1 MKPGPYTVIF
11 MILLPFAN
19 TIVIVSCCPCPSFF
33 VQFGAPT
40 SSYGRESPS
49 FLVSP
54 FSCHY
59 LRMDEE
65 LVDEATQL
73 EIAADSQRQ
82 NKEDDEYSP
91 NTECR
96 KNLKSQEVLTPLK
109 QDYSQIP
116 PREFDEILQG
126 KNVVE
131 GINHAATSQHP
142 HVSLFIDDA
151 DVMVE
156 ELTVKSYNGSSL
168 DIGTSNN
175 REQYNRQNHWQNLY
189 QLASNSGIGNSLSD
203 IGNRNSVQAT
213 SSAWED
219 IGSSSL
225 PEILAR
231 KSLSDGQSNVMEH
244 LTAVENKE
252 GADDVHRGIRTKI
265 ISKSGFAEFFIK
277 NTLKGKGIVYKGPSS
292 DAFCVHSREQNRM
305 NTGTGA
311 DQNQMKTGIGPDQ
324 NQMKTGIG
332 PDQNQ
337 IKNGIGTDQ
346 NQMKTGIA
354 THLNSNQS
362 VSYGSKTAKLPSY
375 CGAIPRS
382 GRSECDGGT
391 LREWLKSGHHKAS
404 KVESL
409 NVFRKIVDLVDDSH
423 SQGVALHNLCPS
435 YIKLLPSNQVMY
447 IGLPVPKQRVDSVVN
462 SEVLHLDNPLIRKR
476 LSEQV
481 TFPSLD
487 MGSKK
492 QKINGN
498 LRVTGGD
505 LCVETASDRNLHSHT
520 VGVQDYC
527 NEYEEDTQ
535 ISKYNIGRMSSIPYV
550 SNAGQM
556 PLTLCERLEN
566 KWYASPEG
574 GCTTSTNIYCLGVLL
589 FELLG
594 LFDSERA
601 HIAAMSDLRHRIL
614 PPIFLSENPKEA
626 GFCLWLLHP
635 EPSSRPT
642 TREILQSEV
651 INGLQELFSEELS
664 SNIDQEDAE
673 SELLL
678 HFLVTLKEQKQS
690 NAFKLVEEIKCL
702 ELDLGE
708 VERRHGSR
716 KSLVSSGL
724 QNDYSCQKEI
734 MPLKKEPLSLE
745 ILPSISPTSSSNEV
759 RLMRNICHLERAYFS
774 MRSKVQLSE
783 TDAATHPDKD
793 ILRNRDNWYAQKGKE
808 QPKRKDT
815 LGTFFDGLCKYARFC
830 KFEVRGVLRNADFNN
845 PANVICSL
853 SFDRDEDYFAS
864 AGISKKIKIFEFNA
878 LCNDSVDIHYPA
890 VEMSNRSKLSCV
902 CWNNYIKSYLA
913 STDYDG
919 IVKLWDASTGQEFSQ
934 FTEHEKRAWSVD
946 FSVICPTKFASGSDD
961 CTVKLWSISE
971 RNCLGTIRNV
981 ANVCCVQF
989 SAHSS
994 HLLAF
999 GSADYSTYCY
1009 DLRNLR
1015 SPWCVL
1021 AGHRKAVS
1029 YVKFLDS
1036 ETLVSASTDN
1046 TLKIWDLNKTS
1057 PVDASTSA
1065 CCLTL
1070 SGHTNEKNFV
1080 GLSVTDGYI
1089 ACGSETNEV
1098 FTYYRSLPM
1107 PITSH
1112 KFGSI
1117 DPISGKETDDDNGQF
1132 VSSVCWRGKS
1142 DMLIAANSSGCVK
1155 VLQMI

>member
-1 MKPGPYTVIF
+1 MT
-11 MILLPFAN
+11 LLVPLL
-19 TIVIVSCCPCPSFF
+19 
-33 VQFGAPT
+33 G
-40 SSYGRESPS
+40 G
-49 FLVSP
+49 
-54 FSCHY
+54 
-59 LRMDEE
+59 MDEDF
-65 LVDEATQL
+65 VDEATQL
-73 EIAADSQRQ
+73 EVAEESQRQ
-82 NKEDDEYSP
+82 NKDSP
-91 NTECR
+91 HPECR
-96 KNLKSQEVLTPLK
+96 KILKSLEAFIPVK

-116 PREFDEILQG
+116 PREYDGILHG

-131 GINHAATSQHP
+131 GIDHADTSQHP
-142 HVSLFIDDA
+142 HVSLFMDDA

-175 REQYNRQNHWQNLY
+175 REQIYNRQNHWQNLY

-203 IGNRNSVQAT
+203 IGTRNSVPAT
-213 SSAWED
+213 SSARED
-219 IGSSSL
+219 IGSSSF
-225 PEILAR
+225 PEMLAR

-244 LTAVENKE
+244 LASAENKE
-252 GADDVHRGIRTKI
+252 GAGDVRQGTRKKI
-265 ISKSGFAEFFIK
+265 ISQSGFAEFFIK
-277 NTLKGKGIVYKGPSS
+277 NTLRGKGIVYKGPSS
-292 DAFCVHSREQNRM
+292 DGFCVQSREQNWMKIGIDADQNRM
-305 NTGTGA
+305 KTGIGADQNRLKTVIDADQNQLKTGIDADQNRLKTGIDA
-311 DQNQMKTGIGPDQ
+311 DQNQMKAS
-324 NQMKTGIG
+324 
-332 PDQNQ
+332 
-337 IKNGIGTDQ
+337 IGTDQ
-346 NQMKTGIA
+346 NQMKNHSGTDQKQMKTGIV

-362 VSYGSKTAKLPSY
+362 VGYGSKTAKFPSY
-375 CGAIPRS
+375 CGAMPRS
-382 GRSECDGGT
+382 GRSDCVGVT
-391 LREWLKSGHHKAS
+391 LREWLKHGHHKAS

-409 NVFRKIVDLVDDSH
+409 NIFRKIVDLVDICH

-435 YIKLLPSNQVMY
+435 YIKLSPSNQIMY
-447 IGLPVPKQRVDSVVN
+447 LGLPVQKQMVDSVVN
-462 SEVLHLDNPLIRKR
+462 SEVVHLDNSFIRKR

-492 QKINGN
+492 KKFNEN
-498 LRVTGGD
+498 VRVTGGD
-505 LCVETASDRNLHSHT
+505 LCLETASDRKLHSHT
-520 VGVQDYC
+520 VGSQDYY
-527 NEYEEDTQ
+527 NEYEEGTQ
-535 ISKYNIGRMSSIPYV
+535 FSKYNIGRMSSIPRV

-556 PLTLCERLEN
+556 PLTSCEKFEN
-566 KWYASPEG
+566 KWYTSPEG
-574 GCTTSTNIYCLGVLL
+574 GYTTSSNIYCLGVLL

-594 LFDSERA
+594 HFDSERT

-635 EPSSRPT
+635 EPSSRPS
-642 TREILQSEV
+642 TREILQSEL

-664 SNIDQEDAE
+664 SSIDQEDAE

-678 HFLVTLKEQKQS
+678 HFLVLLKEQKQN

-702 ELDLGE
+702 ESDIEE
-708 VERRHGSR
+708 VERRHDSR

-734 MPLKKEPLSLE
+734 MPLKKESLSLE
-745 ILPSISPTSSSNEV
+745 MLPSISPISNSNKV
-759 RLMRNICHLERAYFS
+759 RLMRSICHLEGAYFS
-774 MRSKVQLSE
+774 TRSKLQLSE
-783 TDAATHPDKD
+783 TDASTHPDKD
-793 ILRNRDNWYAQKGKE
+793 ILRNRENQNVAQKSEE
-808 QPKRKDT
+808 QPKKDT
-815 LGTFFDGLCKYARFC
+815 LGVFFDGLCKYARYC
-830 KFEVRGVLRNADFNN
+830 KFEVRGVLRNVDFNN

-853 SFDRDEDYFAS
+853 SFDRDADYFAS
-864 AGISKKIKIFEFNA
+864 AGISRKIKIFEFSA

-902 CWNNYIKSYLA
+902 CWNNYIKNYLA

-946 FSVICPTKFASGSDD
+946 FSAVCPTKFASGSDD

-971 RNCLGTIRNV
+971 RNCLGTIRNA

-1057 PVDASTSA
+1057 PVGASINA
-1065 CCLTL
+1065 CSLTL

-1080 GLSVTDGYI
+1080 GLSVADGYI

-1098 FTYYRSLPM
+1098 YTYYRSLPM
-1107 PITSH
+1107 PVTSH

-1117 DPISGKETDDDNGQF
+1117 DPISGKDTDDDNGQF

-1142 DMLIAANSSGCVK
+1142 GMLIAANSSGCVK
-1155 VLQMI
+1155 VLQMV

>member
-1 MKPGPYTVIF
+1 
-11 MILLPFAN
+11 
-19 TIVIVSCCPCPSFF
+19 
-33 VQFGAPT
+33 
-40 SSYGRESPS
+40 
-49 FLVSP
+49 
-54 FSCHY
+54 
-59 LRMDEE
+59 MDGE
-65 LVDEATQL
+65 LVDEAAQL
-73 EIAADSQRQ
+73 EVDEDSQRQ
-82 NKEDDEYSP
+82 NKDSP
-91 NTECR
+91 NI
-96 KNLKSQEVLTPLK
+96 LKSQEAFIPVK
-109 QDYSQIP
+109 QDYPQLKT
-116 PREFDEILQG
+116 REYDDILQG
-126 KNVVE
+126 KNAVE
-131 GINHAATSQHP
+131 GIDHANTSQHRRG
-142 HVSLFIDDA
+142 SLFMDDA

-156 ELTVKSYNGSSL
+156 ELTVKSYNGSNL

-175 REQYNRQNHWQNLY
+175 REQMYNRQSHWQNLY

-203 IGNRNSVQAT
+203 IGTRNSFQAT
-213 SSAWED
+213 SSARED
-219 IGSSSL
+219 IGSSSF

-231 KSLSDGQSNVMEH
+231 KSLSDGQSNVMEQ
-244 LTAVENKE
+244 LTAAENSE
-252 GADDVHRGIRTKI
+252 GTGDVRQGMRTKI
-265 ISKSGFAEFFIK
+265 ISQSGFAEFFIK
-277 NTLKGKGIVYKGPSS
+277 NTLKGKGIVYKGPSYDS
-292 DAFCVHSREQNRM
+292 FCAQSREQNQIK
-305 NTGTGA
+305 TGIDTDQNQMRSGIGTDQNQMRTGIGTEQNQMKTGFA
-311 DQNQMKTGIGPDQ
+311 TDQNQMKTGFATDQNQMKTGIVTDQNQMKTGIG
-324 NQMKTGIG
+324 
-332 PDQNQ
+332 
-337 IKNGIGTDQ
+337 TDQ
-346 NQMKTGIA
+346 NQMKNGIS
-354 THLNSNQS
+354 TDQKQMKIGIGTNLNSNQS
-362 VSYGSKTAKLPSY
+362 VGYGSKPTKFPSY
-375 CGAIPRS
+375 DGGMPRS
-382 GRSECDGGT
+382 GRSECDGVT
-391 LREWLKSGHHKAS
+391 LREWLRHGHHKAN

-409 NVFRKIVDLVDDSH
+409 NIFRKILDLVDNSH

-435 YIKLLPSNQVMY
+435 YIKLMPSNQVMY
-447 IGLPVPKQRVDSVVN
+447 LGIPVQKQMVDNVVN
-462 SEVLHLDNPLIRKR
+462 SEVVHLDDPFTRKR
-476 LSEQV
+476 LSKQV

-487 MGSKK
+487 MGTKK
-492 QKINGN
+492 QKFNEK
-498 LRVTGGD
+498 LRITGGD
-505 LCVETASDRNLHSHT
+505 CLETASDRKLHSHT
-520 VGVQDYC
+520 VGSQDYY

-535 ISKYNIGRMSSIPYV
+535 FSKYRIGRMSSILHV
-550 SNAGQM
+550 SNTGQM
-556 PLTLCERLEN
+556 PLTSCEKLEY
-566 KWYASPEG
+566 KWYTSPEG
-574 GCTTSTNIYCLGVLL
+574 GYTTSSNIYCLGVLL

-594 LFDSERA
+594 HFDSART
-601 HIAAMSDLRHRIL
+601 HVAAMSDLRHRIL

-635 EPSSRPT
+635 KPSSRPT
-642 TREILQSEV
+642 TREILQSEL
-651 INGLQELFSEELS
+651 IHGLQELFSEELS
-664 SNIDQEDAE
+664 SSIDQEDAE

-678 HFLVTLKEQKQS
+678 HFLVLLKEQKQN
-690 NAFKLVEEIKCL
+690 NAFKLAEEIKCL
-702 ELDLGE
+702 ESDIEE
-708 VERRHGSR
+708 VERRHDSR

-734 MPLKKEPLSLE
+734 MPLKKESLSLE
-745 ILPSISPTSSSNEV
+745 ILPSVSPISNSNEV
-759 RLMRNICHLERAYFS
+759 GLMRNIYHLESAYFS
-774 MRSKVQLSE
+774 MRSKLQLSE
-783 TDAATHPDKD
+783 TDASTHPDKD
-793 ILRNRDNWYAQKGKE
+793 ILRNRENWHMAQKGEE

-815 LGTFFDGLCKYARFC
+815 LGAFFDGLCKYARYW

-853 SFDRDEDYFAS
+853 SFDRDADYFAS
-864 AGISKKIKIFEFNA
+864 AGISKKIKIFEFSA

-902 CWNNYIKSYLA
+902 CWNNYIKNYLA

-946 FSVICPTKFASGSDD
+946 FSVVCPTKFASGSDD

-1021 AGHRKAVS
+1021 AGHHKAVS

-1046 TLKIWDLNKTS
+1046 TLKIWDLNKAS
-1057 PVDASTSA
+1057 PNGASINA
-1065 CCLTL
+1065 CSLTL

-1080 GLSVTDGYI
+1080 GLSVADGYI

-1098 FTYYRSLPM
+1098 YTYYRSLQL

-1117 DPISGKETDDDNGQF
+1117 DPISGKETDEDNGQF

-1155 VLQMI
+1155 VLQMV

>member
-1 MKPGPYTVIF
+1 
-11 MILLPFAN
+11 
-19 TIVIVSCCPCPSFF
+19 
-33 VQFGAPT
+33 
-40 SSYGRESPS
+40 
-49 FLVSP
+49 
-54 FSCHY
+54 
-59 LRMDEE
+59 MDEE

-73 EIAADSQRQ
+73 EVAEDSQRQ
-82 NKEDDEYSP
+82 NKEDDGYSP
-91 NTECR
+91 NTERR
-96 KNLKSQEVLTPLK
+96 KILKSQEVF
-109 QDYSQIP
+109 I
-116 PREFDEILQG
+116 PREYDGILQG

-131 GINHAATSQHP
+131 GINHADTSQHP
-142 HVSLFIDDA
+142 RVSLFMDDA

-175 REQYNRQNHWQNLY
+175 REQMNNRQNHWQNLY

-203 IGNRNSVQAT
+203 IGTRNSVQAT
-213 SSAWED
+213 SSARED
-219 IGSSSL
+219 IGSSSF
-225 PEILAR
+225 PEVLAR
-231 KSLSDGQSNVMEH
+231 KSLSDGQSNVLEH
-244 LTAVENKE
+244 LAAAENKE
-252 GADDVHRGIRTKI
+252 GAGDVRQGIRTKI
-265 ISKSGFAEFFIK
+265 ISQSGFAEFFIK

-292 DAFCVHSREQNRM
+292 DAFCVQSREQNRM
-305 NTGTGA
+305 KTGIDA
-311 DQNQMKTGIGPDQ
+311 DQNQMRT
-324 NQMKTGIG
+324 
-332 PDQNQ
+332 
-337 IKNGIGTDQ
+337 GIGTDQ
-346 NQMKTGIA
+346 NQMKIGIGTDQNQMKIGIGTDQNRMKNGIGTDHKQMKTGVG
-354 THLNSNQS
+354 THLNSNQP
-362 VSYGSKTAKLPSY
+362 VGCGSKTAKFPSY
-375 CGAIPRS
+375 CGAMPRS
-382 GRSECDGGT
+382 GRSESDGLT
-391 LREWLKSGHHKAS
+391 LREWLKHGHHKAS

-409 NVFRKIVDLVDDSH
+409 SIFRKIVDLVDNSH
-423 SQGVALHNLCPS
+423 SQGVALHNLRPS
-435 YIKLLPSNQVMY
+435 YIKLTPSNQVMY
-447 IGLPVPKQRVDSVVN
+447 LGLPVQKQMVDSVVN
-462 SEVLHLDNPLIRKR
+462 SEVVHLDNSFIRKR

-481 TFPSLD
+481 PFPSLD

-492 QKINGN
+492 QKFNEN
-498 LRVTGGD
+498 LRATGGE
-505 LCVETASDRNLHSHT
+505 LCLETASDRKLHGHT
-520 VGVQDYC
+520 VGSQGYY

-535 ISKYNIGRMSSIPYV
+535 FAKYNIGRMSSIPHV
-550 SNAGQM
+550 SNPGQM
-556 PLTLCERLEN
+556 PLTSCEKLEN

-574 GCTTSTNIYCLGVLL
+574 GYTTSSNIYCLGVLL

-594 LFDSERA
+594 HFDSERA

-614 PPIFLSENPKEA
+614 PPVFLSENPKEA

-642 TREILQSEV
+642 TREILQSEL
-651 INGLQELFSEELS
+651 INGLQELCSEELS
-664 SNIDQEDAE
+664 SSIDQEDAE

-678 HFLVTLKEQKQS
+678 HFLVLLKEQKQN

-702 ELDLGE
+702 ESDIEE
-708 VERRHGSR
+708 VERRHDSR

-745 ILPSISPTSSSNEV
+745 MLPSISPICDSNEA
-759 RLMRNICHLERAYFS
+759 RLMRNICHLESAYFS
-774 MRSKVQLSE
+774 VRSKLKISE
-783 TDAATHPDKD
+783 TDAITHPDKD
-793 ILRNRDNWYAQKGKE
+793 ILRNRENWYVAKKGEE
-808 QPKRKDT
+808 QTKRKDT
-815 LGTFFDGLCKYARFC
+815 LGIFFDGLCKYARYC

-864 AGISKKIKIFEFNA
+864 AGISKKIKIFEFSA

-902 CWNNYIKSYLA
+902 CWNNYIKNYLA

-946 FSVICPTKFASGSDD
+946 FSVVCPTKFASGSDD

-1057 PVDASTSA
+1057 PVGASINA
-1065 CCLTL
+1065 CSLTL

-1080 GLSVTDGYI
+1080 GLSVADGYI

-1098 FTYYRSLPM
+1098 YTYYRSLPM

-1117 DPISGKETDDDNGQF
+1117 DPISGKDTDDDNGQF

-1142 DMLIAANSSGCVK
+1142 DTLIVANSSGCVK
-1155 VLQMI
+1155 VLQMV

>member
-1 MKPGPYTVIF
+1 
-11 MILLPFAN
+11 
-19 TIVIVSCCPCPSFF
+19 
-33 VQFGAPT
+33 
-40 SSYGRESPS
+40 
-49 FLVSP
+49 
-54 FSCHY
+54 
-59 LRMDEE
+59 MDEDF
-65 LVDEATQL
+65 VDEATQL
-73 EIAADSQRQ
+73 EVAEESQRQ
-82 NKEDDEYSP
+82 NKDSP
-91 NTECR
+91 HPECR
-96 KNLKSQEVLTPLK
+96 KILKSLEAFIPVK

-116 PREFDEILQG
+116 PREYDGILHG

-131 GINHAATSQHP
+131 GIDHADTSQHP
-142 HVSLFIDDA
+142 HVSLFMDDA

-175 REQYNRQNHWQNLY
+175 REQIYNRQNHWQNLY

-203 IGNRNSVQAT
+203 IGTRNSVPAT
-213 SSAWED
+213 SSARED
-219 IGSSSL
+219 IGSSSF
-225 PEILAR
+225 PEMLAR

-244 LTAVENKE
+244 LASAENKE
-252 GADDVHRGIRTKI
+252 GAGDVRQGTRKKI
-265 ISKSGFAEFFIK
+265 ISQSGFAEFFIK
-277 NTLKGKGIVYKGPSS
+277 NTLRGKGIVYKGPSS
-292 DAFCVHSREQNRM
+292 DGFCVQSREQNWMKIGIDADQNRM
-305 NTGTGA
+305 KTGIGADQNRLKTVIDADQNQLKTGIDADQNRLKTGIDA
-311 DQNQMKTGIGPDQ
+311 DQNQMKAS
-324 NQMKTGIG
+324 
-332 PDQNQ
+332 
-337 IKNGIGTDQ
+337 IGTDQ
-346 NQMKTGIA
+346 NQMKNHSGTDQKQMKTGIV

-362 VSYGSKTAKLPSY
+362 VGYGSKTAKFPSY
-375 CGAIPRS
+375 CGAMPRS
-382 GRSECDGGT
+382 GRSDCVGVT
-391 LREWLKSGHHKAS
+391 LREWLKHGHHKAS

-409 NVFRKIVDLVDDSH
+409 NIFRKIVDLVDICH

-435 YIKLLPSNQVMY
+435 YIKLSPSNQIMY
-447 IGLPVPKQRVDSVVN
+447 LGLPVQKQMVDSVVN
-462 SEVLHLDNPLIRKR
+462 SEVVHLDNSFIRKR

-492 QKINGN
+492 KKFNEN
-498 LRVTGGD
+498 VRVTGGD
-505 LCVETASDRNLHSHT
+505 LCLETASDRKLHSHT
-520 VGVQDYC
+520 VGSQDYY
-527 NEYEEDTQ
+527 NEYEEGTQ
-535 ISKYNIGRMSSIPYV
+535 FSKYNIGRMSSIPRV

-556 PLTLCERLEN
+556 PLTSCEKFEN
-566 KWYASPEG
+566 KWYTSPEG
-574 GCTTSTNIYCLGVLL
+574 GYTTSSNIYCLGVLL

-594 LFDSERA
+594 HFDSERT

-635 EPSSRPT
+635 EPSSRPS
-642 TREILQSEV
+642 TREILQSEL

-664 SNIDQEDAE
+664 SSIDQEDAE

-678 HFLVTLKEQKQS
+678 HFLVLLKEQKQN

-702 ELDLGE
+702 ESDIEE
-708 VERRHGSR
+708 VERRHDSR

-734 MPLKKEPLSLE
+734 MPLKKESLSLE
-745 ILPSISPTSSSNEV
+745 MLPSISPISNSNKV
-759 RLMRNICHLERAYFS
+759 RLMRSICHLEGAYFS
-774 MRSKVQLSE
+774 TRSKLQLSE
-783 TDAATHPDKD
+783 TDASTHPDKD
-793 ILRNRDNWYAQKGKE
+793 ILRNRENQNVAQKSEE
-808 QPKRKDT
+808 QPKKDT
-815 LGTFFDGLCKYARFC
+815 LGVFFDGLCKYARYC
-830 KFEVRGVLRNADFNN
+830 KFEVRGVLRNVDFNN

-853 SFDRDEDYFAS
+853 SFDRDADYFAS
-864 AGISKKIKIFEFNA
+864 AGISRKIKIFEFSA

-902 CWNNYIKSYLA
+902 CWNNYIKNYLA

-946 FSVICPTKFASGSDD
+946 FSAVCPTKFASGSDD

-971 RNCLGTIRNV
+971 
-981 ANVCCVQF
+981 F

-1057 PVDASTSA
+1057 PVGASINA
-1065 CCLTL
+1065 CSLTL

-1080 GLSVTDGYI
+1080 GLSVADGYI

-1098 FTYYRSLPM
+1098 YTYYRSLPM
-1107 PITSH
+1107 PVTSH

-1117 DPISGKETDDDNGQF
+1117 DPISGKDTDDDNGQF

-1142 DMLIAANSSGCVK
+1142 GMLIAANSSGCVK
-1155 VLQMI
+1155 VLQMV